1 MRKQQY
7 YHFLC
12 AKEFIG
18 MLENN
23 QTLDDEKNEV
33 IQWAKNRIEKLD
45 FMGSLE

>member
-1 MRKQQY
+1 
-7 YHFLC
+7 
-12 AKEFIG
+12 